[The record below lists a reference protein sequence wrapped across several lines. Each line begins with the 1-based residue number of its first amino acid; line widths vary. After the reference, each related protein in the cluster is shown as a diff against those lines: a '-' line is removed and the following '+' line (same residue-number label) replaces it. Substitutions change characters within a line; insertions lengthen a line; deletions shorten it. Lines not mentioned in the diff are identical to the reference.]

1 MATATASVEEILKK
15 LFSLQEI
22 DSKIDEFHILKGQ
35 LPIEVSDLEDEI
47 VGLETRVGRLKDQV
61 DELEGIENKH
71 KENIINSNTLIEK
84 YNKQLDDVKNNREF
98 EALTKEIELQNL
110 ENQLSEKK
118 IRESQANKDAKT
130 ELYQETVDR
139 LDGKK
144 AHLETKKVEL
154 DKIIVKTEKEE
165 NKLRKEADKV
175 RKNIEPRLLKSYDRI
190 RGRYKNGLAV
200 VTVMRQ
206 ACGGCFNRIPPQTQ
220 IEIGLYK
227 AIIACE
233 HCGRVLVDNVI
244 AGIET
249 PEEA

>member
-1 MATATASVEEILKK
+1 MATATASVEEILKQM
-15 LFSLQEI
+15 FSLQEI

-47 VGLETRVGRLKDQV
+47 AGLETRVGRLKDQV

-71 KENIINSNTLIEK
+71 KENIINSNTLIER

-118 IRESQANKDAKT
+118 IRESQANKVAKT
-130 ELYQETVDR
+130 ELYEETLGR

-144 AHLETKKVEL
+144 EHLETKKVEL

-165 NKLRKEADKV
+165 NKLRKEAEKV
-175 RKNIEPRLLKSYDRI
+175 RKNIDPRLLKSYDRI

-220 IEIGLYK
+220 IEIGLFK

-233 HCGRVLVDNVI
+233 HCGRVLVDNET

-249 PEEA
+249 TEE